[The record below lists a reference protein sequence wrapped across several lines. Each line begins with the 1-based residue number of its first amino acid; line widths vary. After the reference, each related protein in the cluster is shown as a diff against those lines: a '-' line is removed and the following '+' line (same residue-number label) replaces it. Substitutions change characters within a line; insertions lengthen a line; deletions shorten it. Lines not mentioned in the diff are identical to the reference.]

1 MGQTADDDHPAGPA
15 HIAHNPDNTRPR
27 SSYRA
32 AHGAD
37 MASLRLW
44 RTEGPTACFGVTD
57 QSLGL
62 APTVASV
69 TLPLAARPPSAELSS
84 ACCPTWGQAGHGG
97 YGE

>member
-44 RTEGPTACFGVTD
+44 RTEGLTACFGVTD

-69 TLPLAARPPSAELSS
+69 TLPFADAPACQWPLSS
-84 ACCPTWGQAGHGG
+84 AR
-97 YGE
+97 